1 MFKCTKLVVCHSLGL
16 KLSPCTLGD
25 TWSLSTEVEEEKFWG
40 TFYGRVGCFFSGSAS
55 GTFLSCLAL
64 GSTLSICQGLGLSL
78 DLRPGSLPEKKPG
91 QSAFLVQAVPA
102 FT

>member
-1 MFKCTKLVVCHSLGL
+1 MEPVYRWGYLV
-16 KLSPCTLGD
+16 
-25 TWSLSTEVEEEKFWG
+25 SLSRDGRREVLGYLLWR
-40 TFYGRVGCFFSGSAS
+40 RVGGCFFSGSAS

-78 DLRPGSLPEKKPG
+78 DLRPGSLPGKRPG
-91 QSAFLVQAVPA
+91 QSAFLVQTVPA